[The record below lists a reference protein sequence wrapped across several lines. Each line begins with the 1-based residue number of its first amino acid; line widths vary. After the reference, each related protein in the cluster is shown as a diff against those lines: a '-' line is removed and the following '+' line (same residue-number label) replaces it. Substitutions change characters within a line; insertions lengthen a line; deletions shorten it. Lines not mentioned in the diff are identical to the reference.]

1 MAGRLVFV
9 LTTGLSSPGVTRA
22 TLMFSAISAAMDVET
37 TLFCVQDGVEVMVRG
52 ALDGEEVSPGVPT
65 IKQRLDEAIE
75 AGVEILVCEQ
85 TMRVKGI
92 SEDEL
97 IPEAA
102 VSGAATLIDL
112 ALEAEN
118 VLCLG

>member
-1 MAGRLVFV
+1 MAERLVFV

-37 TLFCVQDGVEVMVRG
+37 TLFCVQEGAEVMVRG
-52 ALDGEEVSPGVPT
+52 ALDGEKASPGVPT
-65 IKQRLDEAIE
+65 VKQRLEEAIE

-92 SEDEL
+92 SAEEL
-97 IPEAA
+97 IPEAR

-112 ALEAEN
+112 ALEARN

>member
-1 MAGRLVFV
+1 MAERLVFV
-9 LTTGLSSPGVTRA
+9 LTTGFNSPGITRA

-37 TLFCVQDGVEVMVRG
+37 TLFCVQDGAEIMVRG
-52 ALDGEEVSPGVPT
+52 ALEREEVKQGVPT
-65 IKQRLDEAIE
+65 IKQRLEEAIE

-92 SEDEL
+92 REEEL
-97 IPEAA
+97 IEEAK

-112 ALEAEN
+112 ALEARN

>member
-1 MAGRLVFV
+1 MAERLVFV
-9 LTTGLSSPGVTRA
+9 LTTGLNSPGVTRA

-37 TLFCVQDGVEVMVRG
+37 TLFCVQDGAEIMVRG
-52 ALDGEEVSPGVPT
+52 ALDNEESTPGTPT
-65 IKQRLDEAIE
+65 IKQRLEEAIE

-97 IPEAA
+97 IEEAK

-112 ALEAEN
+112 ALEARN

>member
-1 MAGRLVFV
+1 MAERLVFV
-9 LTTGLSSPGVTRA
+9 LTTGLNSPGVTRA
-22 TLMFSAISAAMDVET
+22 TLMFSAISAAMDIET
-37 TLFCVQDGVEVMVRG
+37 TLFCVQDGAEIMVRG
-52 ALDGEEVSPGVPT
+52 TLDNEESPPGTPT
-65 IKQRLDEAIE
+65 IKQRLEEAIE

-97 IPEAA
+97 IEEAK

-112 ALEAEN
+112 ALEARN

>member
-1 MAGRLVFV
+1 MAERLVFV
-9 LTTGLSSPGVTRA
+9 LTTGLNSPGVTRA
-22 TLMFSAISAAMDVET
+22 TLMFSAISAAMDIET
-37 TLFCVQDGVEVMVRG
+37 TLFCVQDGAEIMVRG
-52 ALDGEEVSPGVPT
+52 ALDREESPPGTPT
-65 IKQRLDEAIE
+65 IKQRLEEAIE

-97 IPEAA
+97 IEEAK

-112 ALEAEN
+112 ALEARN

>member
-1 MAGRLVFV
+1 MAERLVFV
-9 LTTGLSSPGVTRA
+9 LTTGLNSPGVTRA

-37 TLFCVQDGVEVMVRG
+37 TLFCVQDGAEIMVRG
-52 ALDGEEVSPGVPT
+52 ALDREESKTGVPT
-65 IKQRLDEAIE
+65 IKQRLEEAIE

-85 TMRVKGI
+85 TIRVKGI

-97 IPEAA
+97 IEEAK

-112 ALEAEN
+112 ALEAKN